1 MNQFA
6 VDHKFINQ
14 FPQSIPKKER
24 KNNRFIINSK
34 LLTSIET
41 IAEAKKKEEEIKL
54 KKEKRK
60 KTKEIYLEDIKEK
73 DEEIEEQLLEN
84 DDSKTVY
91 LKDKKK

>member
-1 MNQFA
+1 
-6 VDHKFINQ
+6 
-14 FPQSIPKKER
+14 
-24 KNNRFIINSK
+24 
-34 LLTSIET
+34 
-41 IAEAKKKEEEIKL
+41 L

-60 KTKEIYLEDIKEK
+60 KTKEIHLEDIKEK